1 MNNNFPTTLQQ
12 AVKFFADED
21 ICFSFV
27 ASMRWTDGAIC
38 TRCEGQNL
46 SFLKTRKIWK
56 CLDCKKQFSVKVG
69 TIFEKSPIGLDKWLL
84 ASWLISNA
92 KNGISSY
99 EIHRTIGVT
108 QNKNKTEF
116 ENFVEFTR
124 KLLKISNKDLD
135 NKPDQPNIEQKVLK
149 DGAK

>member
-21 ICFSFV
+21 TCFNFV
-27 ASMRWTDGAIC
+27 ASMRWSNGAIC
-38 TRCEGQNL
+38 PRCESQNL

-56 CLDCKKQFSVKVG
+56 CLNCKKQFSVKVG

-99 EIHRTIGVT
+99 EIHRAIGVT
-108 QNKNKTEF
+108 QKNAWF
-116 ENFVEFTR
+116 MLR
-124 KLLKISNKDLD
+124 AWAARD
-135 NKPDQPNIEQKVLK
+135 PRRR
-149 DGAK
+149 GH